1 MNINAMLSRKLI
13 LSVFLFFAATMA
25 MARGMITETQWQ
37 WVVMATAV
45 SYVAGATLQ
54 ANRDMSSVKSIR
66 LWGERLKAL
75 FSREYLVAMGT
86 VVVTTALLFQRHI
99 SGDVWFAV
107 STAIAGSYNIVN
119 ALSKSEH

>member
-13 LSVFLFFAATMA
+13 LSMFLFFAATMA

-54 ANRDMSSVKSIR
+54 ADRDMSSMKSIR

-75 FSREYLVAMGT
+75 FSREYLGHGNC
-86 VVVTTALLFQRHI
+86 R
-99 SGDVWFAV
+99 
-107 STAIAGSYNIVN
+107 SYNRTSFPAAHIRRCVVRC
-119 ALSKSEH
+119 